1 MVTTGTIKFVAP
13 TGRYAMI
20 SRDDREPK
28 VFVHISEVLAAG
40 ETRLEK
46 GQRFE
51 FEVGHDG
58 DGRPSAS
65 KLRRI

>member
-1 MVTTGTIKFVAP
+1 MVTRGTIKFVAP
-13 TGRYAMI
+13 NGRFAMI

-28 VFVHISEVLAAG
+28 VFVHVSEVLAAG
-40 ETRLEK
+40 ETRLER

-51 FEVGHDG
+51 FEVGLDEQ
-58 DGRPSAS
+58 GRPSAS